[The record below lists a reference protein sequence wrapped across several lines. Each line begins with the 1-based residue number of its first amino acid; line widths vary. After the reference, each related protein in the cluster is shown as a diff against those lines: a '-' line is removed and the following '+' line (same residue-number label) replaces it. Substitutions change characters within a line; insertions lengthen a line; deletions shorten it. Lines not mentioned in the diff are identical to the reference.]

1 VIWILLTTAATAAL
15 LAADRS
21 GNKRAIRL
29 FKPLASAGFVGLA
42 CSSAPLDNPYG
53 AAILAALALSFVG
66 DLCLLSARVRW
77 FLAGLVAF
85 ALAHVAYIVAF
96 ARFAPSTTHVLV
108 LVAVLALP
116 ALFVHRWLLPH
127 VERAMRVPVQTY
139 MAIITAMVAFAAAA
153 VLVGAPPGVLVG
165 AALFYASD
173 LAVARDRFVA
183 PGFGNRAW
191 GLPTYYAA
199 QLVLASTVG

>member
-1 VIWILLTTAATAAL
+1 VIWILLTAIATGAL
-15 LAADRS
+15 VAADRS
-21 GNKRAIRL
+21 GSAPAMRL

-42 CSSAPLDNPYG
+42 CSQRPLDNPYG
-53 AAILAALALSFVG
+53 TAVLVALALSFVG
-66 DLCLLSARVRW
+66 DLCLLSARARW

-96 ARFAPSTTHVLV
+96 AQLAPSATTVLV
-108 LVAVLALP
+108 LAAVLGVP
-116 ALFVHRWLLPH
+116 ALFVHRWLHPH
-127 VERAMRVPVQTY
+127 VEPAMRLPVQAY
-139 MAIITAMVAFAAAA
+139 ILIITTMVAFAAAA
-153 VLVGAPPGVLVG
+153 VLVGGPPGALIG

-183 PGFGNRAW
+183 PAFANRAW